1 IVVPSLSGVA
11 ENLTLLLLTQKTEEF
26 IGECIGYIK
35 SKIVP
40 LIGNPFLL
48 LRINFLLGLLR
59 ETFIGVLF
67 STENESSFQLQT
79 VHFSITNDIPGQSP

>member
-1 IVVPSLSGVA
+1 MLTGTA

-59 ETFIGVLF
+59 ESIIGVQF
-67 STENESSFQLQT
+67 STENESSFQLKI
-79 VHFSITNDIPGQSP
+79 VHFSISNDNPHYFS